1 MNSMSVVDMALIASF
16 IITLALVIG
25 GIISKSN
32 WWRKPLFYVTITL
45 CLLLLL
51 KTILIALEN
60 LGLV

>member
-1 MNSMSVVDMALIASF
+1 MNSMSVIDITLIASF
-16 IITLALVIG
+16 IITLALIVG
-25 GIISKSN
+25 GMISKSN
-32 WWRKPLFYVTITL
+32 WWRKPLFYATIIL

>member
-1 MNSMSVVDMALIASF
+1 MNSMSVVDMTLITSF
-16 IITLALVIG
+16 IITLTLIIS

-32 WWRKPLFYVTITL
+32 WWRKPLFYATIIL